1 MMLLTSMGLKAFYT
15 DEFMNANTTAEERAA
30 LEALYAEKNAEL
42 DTYDVNYEITDFAE
56 LLYYCYGL
64 GRDAKYVQ
72 AYLNMIDLADA
83 KVMYSSDEDLFDM
96 IGDTLPEVV
105 TIPDAL
111 TVDNYQEKLIIYYF
125 AIAFEL
131 GDPKDVTIDMVAEM
145 FGYDDDD
152 EFDPELA
159 EYYKSSLYAFADS
172 AILNKILPSYENDI
186 VNGLAIKYSD
196 QVNSMDE
203 LDKMVKAQLPADY
216 LDSTKLFDD
225 NMNKEHCINH

>member
-1 MMLLTSMGLKAFYT
+1 
-15 DEFMNANTTAEERAA
+15 MNANTTAEERAA

-152 EFDPELA
+152 EFDLSLQSTINLLCMLLLILQ
-159 EYYKSSLYAFADS
+159 YLTKSFRAMKM
-172 AILNKILPSYENDI
+172 IL
-186 VNGLAIKYSD
+186 
-196 QVNSMDE
+196 
-203 LDKMVKAQLPADY
+203 
-216 LDSTKLFDD
+216 
-225 NMNKEHCINH
+225 